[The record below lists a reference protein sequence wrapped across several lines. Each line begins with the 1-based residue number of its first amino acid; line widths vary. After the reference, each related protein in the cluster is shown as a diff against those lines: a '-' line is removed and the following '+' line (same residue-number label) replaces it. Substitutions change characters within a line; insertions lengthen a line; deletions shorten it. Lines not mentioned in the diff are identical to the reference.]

1 MAKLRI
7 PTPKAFKPLFQPG
20 LRYLGAHGG
29 RGSGKSHH
37 FAERIVDRM
46 IEDPTIRAVCIREVQ
61 KSLRESAYRLIGDK
75 ITALGVADRFRVM
88 HDRIETA
95 QGGVVIFM
103 GMQDHTAESIKSL
116 EGFRIAW
123 VEEAQTLSSKSLEL
137 LRPTIRAPGSQMYF
151 SWNPRNRMDS
161 VDQFLRGDDVPEGAA
176 VVQVNYDSN
185 PWFPKELEAERALDR
200 RMRPDRYSHIWL
212 GDYEPQAV
220 GAIWNMRDINE
231 GREIE
236 TPNDLSRILVAV
248 DPAVSSHEQSDSHG
262 VMVVASSQSG
272 HGYVLEDG
280 STRGVPERWARR
292 AIALYDRYDADGIV
306 IEKNQGG
313 DMCRHVLESVRPGI
327 NIIEV
332 HATRGKHVR
341 AEPISALYAL
351 GRIHHVGTFPQL
363 ESEMC
368 QVTASGYEG
377 DGSPD
382 RVDAMVWGFTELF
395 PKLVHKTGEVYRQQA
410 TADMNYNVMNYE
422 TNDYRG
428 RQAVA
433 IGD

>member
-1 MAKLRI
+1 MSKLRI
-7 PTPKAFKPLFQPG
+7 ETPRAFKPLFEPG

-88 HDRIETA
+88 HDRIETP

-123 VEEAQTLSSKSLEL
+123 VEEAQTLSEKSLEL

-151 SWNPRNRMDS
+151 SWNPRNCMDA
-161 VDQFLRGDDVPEGAA
+161 VDKFLRGDDVPKSAA

-185 PWFPKELEAERALDR
+185 PWFPKELEAERLLDH

-220 GAIWNMRDINE
+220 GSIWTMRDINE
-231 GREIE
+231 GRQSEV
-236 TPNDLSRILVAV
+236 PNDLSRILVAV
-248 DPAVSSHEQSDSHG
+248 DPAVSSHEHSDEHG
-262 VMVVASSQSG
+262 VMVVAASQSG

-280 STRGVPERWARR
+280 STRGAPEQWARR

-313 DMCRHVLESVRPGI
+313 DMCRHVIDSVRPGI

-363 ESEMC
+363 ESQMC
-368 QVTASGYEG
+368 QITASGYEG
-377 DGSPD
+377 TGSPD

-395 PKLVHKTGEVYRQQA
+395 PKLVNKAGEVYRQQA
-410 TADMNYNVMNYE
+410 VADMDYNIMNYE